1 LESYESGV
9 GEAVFPDIEEAWVQ
23 SLVFS
28 ASASLAM
35 ANELFVDLGDGDFD
49 VFNVESNDG
58 VGSRGGG
65 GRRRR
70 VDGFVSCGEADL
82 LLDFPDFFY
91 EIKPEAGFFVVVDAA
106 AIGGNLDVMPMAEE
120 SWIQI

>member
-1 LESYESGV
+1 LKSYESGV
-9 GEAVFPDIEEAWVQ
+9 GKAVFPDIEEAWVQ

-35 ANELFVDLGDGDFD
+35 SNKLFVDLGDGDFD
-49 VFNVESNDG
+49 VFNVESNG
-58 VGSRGGG
+58 GAGSRGGG

-70 VDGFVSCGEADL
+70 VDVSIACGEADL
-82 LLDFPDFFY
+82 LLDFLDFFY

-106 AIGGNLDVMPMAEE
+106 AVRSNLDVMPMAEE

>member
-1 LESYESGV
+1 LKSYESGV
-9 GEAVFPDIEEAWVQ
+9 GEAVFPDIEEAGVQ

-35 ANELFVDLGDGDFD
+35 SNELFVDLGDGDFD

-58 VGSRGGG
+58 AGSRGGG

-70 VDGFVSCGEADL
+70 VDGFVSTAKRT
-82 LLDFPDFFY
+82 FFSTFRTSST
-91 EIKPEAGFFVVVDAA
+91 K
-106 AIGGNLDVMPMAEE
+106 
-120 SWIQI
+120 